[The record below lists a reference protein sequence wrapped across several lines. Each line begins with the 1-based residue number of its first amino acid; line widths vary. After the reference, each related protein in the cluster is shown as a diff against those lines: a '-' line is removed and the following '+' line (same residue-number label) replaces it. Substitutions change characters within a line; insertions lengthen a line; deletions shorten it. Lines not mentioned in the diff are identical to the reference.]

1 MLLAFADFVAV
12 FSRTARLVQLP
23 FTKKRGGGGNKT
35 KKNTSS
41 IYTENKIF
49 SHGLYNWAYTLF
61 TVQSRT
67 KNIYSLSWQ
76 NGSPSLASSKAVTS
90 ILKLKHG
97 LVTSSC
103 SVHFQIKVHIFTVNK
118 KWRWAKRGGGGETKK
133 PKNKQK
139 KIPAVFIFLWPEL

>member
-35 KKNTSS
+35 KTKNTLS

-103 SVHFQIKVHIFTVNK
+103 SVHFQINVHIFTVNK
-118 KWRWAKRGGGGETKK
+118 KWRWAKRGGKK
-133 PKNKQK
+133 QNKKNQK
-139 KIPAVFIFLWPEL
+139 NSSTVFIFLWPEL